1 MYKTLIQLFLL
12 LVLILIIFF
21 ITKKYFY
28 TEENIKEESN
38 ITSLNI
44 EKNDSLNKDIVKKS
58 IDNEIKNLTYE

>member
-28 TEENIKEESN
+28 TKENIKEESN
-38 ITSLNI
+38 ITSLKI
-44 EKNDSLNKDIVKKS
+44 EKNDSLNKDIVKK
-58 IDNEIKNLTYE
+58 YR